1 MSPRE
6 LNTLNSGLHIR
17 NPIGRAWAS
26 PPRRNGNVT
35 VTARRGRRRPTKNI
49 VRFMLTALLLATLAT
64 GCRKAER
71 PAPAAASGALRVVSL
86 APSITEIVCAIG
98 AGSQLVGRSSAC
110 DYPPDV
116 IKRVPVVGGFGVP
129 SLERLLE
136 VKPDL
141 VLYADMADDTFAR
154 RLERAELRNARVRC
168 TRLDEIPPAIR
179 LVGILLHHDAP
190 AKALAGN
197 LENTFRAARTNAP
210 PPGQRPSCLVII
222 WHDPLTAAGRNSFL
236 SDLVTL
242 AGGRN
247 IGDDI
252 DRDYFQVS
260 GEWVLARDPDVILCF
275 VMAGNTPVRDS
286 LTRQPGWDRL
296 KAIRTGRVFTDFDNN
311 VMLRPGPRVLDALA
325 VLQKTLTSP
334 PPVPPAAPA
343 AATP

>member
-1 MSPRE
+1 MKAVQSILSMMPEFLSYR
-6 LNTLNSGLHIR
+6 LIL
-17 NPIGRAWAS
+17 
-26 PPRRNGNVT
+26 
-35 VTARRGRRRPTKNI
+35 
-49 VRFMLTALLLATLAT
+49 LTSLFLAALAT
-64 GCRKAER
+64 GCHKAETS
-71 PAPAAASGALRVVSL
+71 APPAASGPLRVVSL

-98 AGSQLVGRSSAC
+98 AGDQLVGRSSAC

-129 SLERLLE
+129 SLERLIN
-136 VKPDL
+136 VHPDL

-190 AKALAGN
+190 AKALAAT
-197 LENTFRAARTNAP
+197 LETAFREARTRVAKLERP
-210 PPGQRPSCLVII
+210 PSCLIVI

-247 IGDDI
+247 VGDEI

-260 GEWVLARDPDVILCF
+260 GEWVQAHDPDVILCF
-275 VMAGNTPVRDS
+275 VMAGNTSVRDI
-286 LTRQPGWDRL
+286 LARQPGWDRL
-296 KAIRTGRVFTDFDNN
+296 KAMRTGRVYTEFDND
-311 VMLRPGPRVLDALA
+311 VMLRPGPRVLEALA
-325 VLQKTLTSP
+325 TLQKTLAGP